1 MSRHVRAAKTSAT
14 SSVSPSKSKQKSDSI
29 RKVSRNVVKKN
40 TSVKKS
46 SPTKL
51 YREPTSSSSTL
62 IQPRQKR
69 LSSLTATALVQY
81 CNSILSPSR
90 KLNRSIK
97 STPVLS
103 NNSQT
108 QQVSKNTKTLSRK
121 RQISNDSAKSDK
133 KLAQT
138 ESQIPARTRREASSR
153 ASAMIM
159 QQNEIERSRYNYSL
173 NNKHSA
179 STIRRQPSTKTII
192 TIKDNIPSVPASAPS
207 IVSIP
212 IEIVHTPS
220 TNIESNNSPLISV
233 SAIAKY
239 PLLTEATL
247 AEHNRV
253 HETVPLYHA
262 TKRDSLIKWT
272 QELDSYD
279 RLSPP
284 YLECEISSETNKYNL
299 LNKKSTASLINDSK
313 AIDSM
318 NSHASSYLS
327 GRNHINSPTFLF
339 PSTTYPFDLHSYY
352 SVLPCWQYSTWP
364 FQSSLSAHQKT
375 SLVNLESKPKKL
387 AILNSKEKSTA
398 SNHMQTKEEAL
409 TFHLHT
415 HHHHHIHN
423 SSSSSAII
431 PLSSEK
437 SSSVINKDQDLETE
451 TILKSKNDNLIK
463 SQSKPRSSTIEND
476 VLNLSINNKLQSNE
490 IIIKTTRRKSSPTKR
505 RVNSG
510 VKSNSS
516 PTALIREQ
524 VPYTN
529 NSMAISP
536 RKTIDSNESR
546 TILPVLSDQNLNAN
560 VSIDNKTSPEC
571 VAKRRSVSAA
581 TTNSIRAISLTD
593 KNIRE
598 KRTHSASNISARS
611 KSSANRKRSYS
622 PSSIALALPNKNVN
636 QRKKQKISHYWILFG
651 KSEQKLVSI
660 HADKPPV
667 FRECYSSI
675 RHIIEKDVINS
686 NDCIILRP
694 ETGANSS
701 STPYSAKV
709 KWFWKEPT
717 TDEIQMSLIWYYHPE
732 HTELS
737 ARAKER
743 FLPNELLASR
753 YSDCVNAACIE
764 DKCYVLNL
772 NEYNRYCLR
781 EKSSNFFEHAEP
793 VGQLKSLLN
802 KNTSSVHHR
811 SLPAK
816 TVGNQNIFFCRY
828 VYDYRANRILK
839 NPNLN
844 SYPIT
849 ITTSS
854 TTTSS
859 M

>member
-1 MSRHVRAAKTSAT
+1 MSRHVRTAKTSAT

-29 RKVSRNVVKKN
+29 GKVRRNVVKKKI
-40 TSVKKS
+40 SAKKS

-51 YREPTSSSSTL
+51 YHEPTSSSSTL

-69 LSSLTATALVQY
+69 LSSLTATTLLQY
-81 CNSILSPSR
+81 CTSILSPSR

-103 NNSQT
+103 NNSKT
-108 QQVSKNTKTLSRK
+108 QQVSKNTKNLSRK

-133 KLAQT
+133 KRAQT
-138 ESQIPARTRREASSR
+138 ESQIPVRAHREASSR

-159 QQNEIERSRYNYSL
+159 QQNEIERSRCSYSL
-173 NNKHSA
+173 NSKPSTL
-179 STIRRQPSTKTII
+179 TIRRQLSTKTTI
-192 TIKDNIPSVPASAPS
+192 TIKDDIPSVPAPAPS

-220 TNIESNNSPLISV
+220 KNIESNNSPLISV

-253 HETVPLYHA
+253 HETVPLYHS

-284 YLECEISSETNKYNL
+284 DLECEISSETNKYNL
-299 LNKKSTASLINDSK
+299 LNKKSTGSLINDSK

-327 GRNHINSPTFLF
+327 GKNHINTPTFLF

-375 SLVNLESKPKKL
+375 SLANLE
-387 AILNSKEKSTA
+387 
-398 SNHMQTKEEAL
+398 NHKQTKEEAL

-415 HHHHHIHN
+415 HHHHHHIHN
-423 SSSSSAII
+423 SSSSPAII

-437 SSSVINKDQDLETE
+437 SSSAINKDQDLETE
-451 TILKSKNDNLIK
+451 TILKSRNVNLIK
-463 SQSKPRSSTIEND
+463 SQSKHRSSTVEND

-490 IIIKTTRRKSSPTKR
+490 IIKKTTRRKSSPTKR

-510 VKSNSS
+510 VKSDSS
-516 PTALIREQ
+516 PTSLIREQ

-529 NSMAISP
+529 NSTTISP
-536 RKTIDSNESR
+536 RKTINSNESR
-546 TILPVLSDQNLNAN
+546 TILPVLNDQNLNAN
-560 VSIDNKTSPEC
+560 VSIENKTSSERI
-571 VAKRRSVSAA
+571 AKRRSVSAA
-581 TTNSIRAISLTD
+581 TTNSITAISLTD
-593 KNIRE
+593 KNTHE

-611 KSSANRKRSYS
+611 KSSVNRKRFYS
-622 PSSIALALPNKNVN
+622 PSSITLALPNKNVH
-636 QRKKQKISHYWILFG
+636 QRKKQKISHYWLLFG

-660 HADKPPV
+660 HTDKPPV

-737 ARAKER
+737 ARAKKR

-781 EKSSNFFEHAEP
+781 EKSSNLFEHAEP

-839 NPNLN
+839 NPNCN